1 MHTAKMNVPG
11 CMCMHTHPSPLAPL
25 PSAPLPA
32 QRLNFWG
39 GRTLNDVERADVD
52 VEEASW

>member
-1 MHTAKMNVPG
+1 
-11 CMCMHTHPSPLAPL
+11 MHTHPSPLAPL